1 MLRIYD
7 EMLVML
13 RELVPMMEVVAKRDA
28 SLGDQMRRAAQSVVL
43 NAAEGCDSRGR
54 NASARFQSSLASLR
68 EMGACIDV
76 AVIFG
81 YAGMPD
87 ARVLDRIDKIRA
99 TLYRL
104 VRG

>member
-13 RELVPMMEVVAKRDA
+13 RELVPMIEAIGRRDA
-28 SLGDQMRRAAQSVVL
+28 SLGDQMRRAEQSVVL

-68 EMGACIDV
+68 ETCACIDV
-76 AVIFG
+76 ALLFG
-81 YAGMPD
+81 YVSTPD
-87 ARVLDRIDKIRA
+87 ARVMDRIDKIRA
-99 TLYRL
+99 TLFRL
-104 VRG
+104 VHR

>member
-13 RELVPMMEVVAKRDA
+13 RELVPVIESVAKCDA

-43 NAAEGCDSRGR
+43 NAAEGRDSRGR

-68 EMGACIDV
+68 ETCACIDV
-76 AVIFG
+76 ALLFG
-81 YAGMPD
+81 YVRTPD
-87 ARVLDRIDKIRA
+87 ADVMDRIDKIRA

-104 VRG
+104 VHR